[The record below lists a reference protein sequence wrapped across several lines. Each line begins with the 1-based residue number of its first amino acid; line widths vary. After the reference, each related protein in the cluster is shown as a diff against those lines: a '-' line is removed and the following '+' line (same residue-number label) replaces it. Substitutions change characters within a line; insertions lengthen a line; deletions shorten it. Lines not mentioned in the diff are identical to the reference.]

1 VSQRPSFE
9 ISGVPTLDLAGGP
22 ASVDIGFL
30 GGQEHRDAFVDIFA
44 KMLRDNAPLFHDCRL
59 ESVESKRAVRLSPPL
74 PITASDL
81 IESPAPFARAIYDS
95 GNEVLVLLFANG
107 NGALRVGVRFL
118 NPEFWR
124 D

>member
-1 VSQRPSFE
+1 MSQRPSFE
-9 ISGVPTLDLAGGP
+9 IAGVPTLDLGRGP

-44 KMLRDNAPLFHDCRL
+44 KLLRDNAPLFHDCRL
-59 ESVESKRAVRLSPPL
+59 ESVESKRAIRLGPPL
-74 PITASDL
+74 PIQGRDL
-81 IESPAPFARAIYDS
+81 LESSAPFARAIYDS
-95 GNEVLVLLFANG
+95 GNEVLVLLFVNG
-107 NGALRVGVRFL
+107 NGALRVGVRFH

>member
-9 ISGVPTLDLAGGP
+9 ITGVPTLDLGRGP

-44 KMLRDNAPLFHDCRL
+44 KMLRDNAPLFQDSRL
-59 ESVESKRAVRLSPPL
+59 ESVESKRAVRMGPPL
-74 PITASDL
+74 PIKGRDL
-81 IESPAPFARAIYDS
+81 ISSPAPFARAIYDS
-95 GNEVLVLLFANG
+95 GNEVMVLLFMNG
-107 NGALRVGVRFL
+107 NGALRVGVRFH